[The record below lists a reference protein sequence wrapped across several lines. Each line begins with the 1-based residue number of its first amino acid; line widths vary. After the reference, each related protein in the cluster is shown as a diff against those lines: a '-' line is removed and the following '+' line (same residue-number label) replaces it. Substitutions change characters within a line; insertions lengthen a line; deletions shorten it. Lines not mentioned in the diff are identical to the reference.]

1 VLPVSLRGR
10 AYGAAA
16 EAGARLKRRIKRDP
30 RPLDPALEAGAG
42 LGGRAVGPAAQAHRQ
57 HRVDEAD
64 GARLKRRIK
73 RDPRLWALVGRVR
86 KALAR
91 TA

>member
-1 VLPVSLRGR
+1 MDVVSLRGR

-16 EAGARLKRRIKRDP
+16 
-30 RPLDPALEAGAG
+30 
-42 LGGRAVGPAAQAHRQ
+42 AA
-57 HRVDEAD
+57 